1 MLINQWYA
9 LCESA
14 GVSDKPVPVIALGQ
28 QLVVFRDSRGAARAL
43 SNVCVHK
50 GGSLCR
56 GEIVDGT
63 VECPYHGWRYDGDGE
78 CVAIPSLAPGTRIP
92 GRARV
97 DSYPVV
103 EQWGLVWAFLGD
115 LPEAER
121 PPLPDFFPEYDEHY
135 PQQIAGGQLAGG
147 QPAGNAPWR
156 FVRGVAQF
164 DCNWVRAIENGVDRS
179 HAVFVHE
186 DFGNPRDP
194 VVRDYAVEDRDNRL
208 YSYSLRRPLNK
219 RGAWREVIPDE
230 RSERKTEVQIF
241 LPAPCI
247 RIQMHMQPPVTQVI
261 VTAYTPIDPYHTR
274 MHFIH
279 ARNFYTEEKHDADA
293 LRRVLLVFGED
304 AAVVNHLQPAR
315 VPPLLSDELLIQS
328 DQHGTL
334 FRRHVKAAE
343 AAGQAI
349 DHLGM
354 QREDDYARVIP
365 CPRRR
370 EDPKNWV
377 LRPVLMQPG
386 RASEDGLPVAS
397 VDLRLT

>member
-14 GVSDKPVPVIALGQ
+14 AVSDQPVPVRALGQ

-50 GGSLCR
+50 GGSLCH
-56 GEIVDGT
+56 GAIVAGT
-63 VECPYHGWRYDGDGE
+63 VECPYHGWRYDGDGK
-78 CVAIPSLAPGTRIP
+78 CVAIPSLPPDRRLP

-97 DSYPVV
+97 DAYPVV

-115 LPEAER
+115 LPEAGR

-135 PQQIAGGQLAGG
+135 PAQAGGREA
-147 QPAGNAPWR
+147 PAALPWR
-156 FVRGVAQF
+156 FVRGTAQF
-164 DCNWVRAIENGVDRS
+164 DCNWVRAIENGVDRG

-186 DFGNPRDP
+186 DFGNPQDP
-194 VVRDYAVEDRDNRL
+194 VVADYQVEARENRL
-208 YSYSLRRPLNK
+208 YSCSLRKPINK
-219 RGAWREVIPDE
+219 RGAWRDVIPDE
-230 RSERKTEVQIF
+230 RTERKTEVQIF

-279 ARNFYTEEKHDADA
+279 ARNFYTDPKHDADT

-304 AAVVNHLQPAR
+304 AAVINHLQPAR
-315 VPPLLSDELLIQS
+315 VPPLLSDELLLEA
-328 DQHGTL
+328 DRHGTH
-334 FRRHVKAAE
+334 FRRYVKAAE
-343 AAGQAI
+343 ARGQAI

-365 CPRRR
+365 CPARR
-370 EDPKNWV
+370 EDAKNWV

-386 RASEDGLPVAS
+386 QAAAGD
-397 VDLRLT
+397 

>member
-14 GVSDKPVPVIALGQ
+14 GVGDRPVPVRALGQ
-28 QLVVFRDSRGAARAL
+28 QLVVFRDSQGSARAL

-50 GGSLCR
+50 GGSLCH
-56 GEIVDGT
+56 GEVVGGT
-63 VECPYHGWRYDGDGE
+63 VECPYHGWRYNGDGE
-78 CVAIPSLAPGTRIP
+78 CVAIPSLAPDRRIP

-97 DSYPVV
+97 DAYPVI

-135 PQQIAGGQLAGG
+135 PAQLAG
-147 QPAGNAPWR
+147 AKAPWR

-164 DCNWVRAIENGVDRS
+164 DCNWVRAIENGVDRG

-186 DFGNPRDP
+186 DFGNPQDP
-194 VVRDYAVEDRDNRL
+194 VVPEYAVEDRDNRL
-208 YSYSLRRPLNK
+208 YSFSLRKPLNK

-279 ARNFYTEEKHDADA
+279 ARNFYTEEKHDADT

-304 AAVVNHLQPAR
+304 AAVINHLQPAR
-315 VPPLLSDELLIQS
+315 VPPLLSDELLIQA

-343 AAGQAI
+343 ARGQAI
-349 DHLGM
+349 DHMGM
-354 QREDDYARVIP
+354 QREDDYARAIP

-370 EDPKNWV
+370 EDPRNWV
-377 LRPVLMQPG
+377 LRPVLLQAARAPADDTPAG
-386 RASEDGLPVAS
+386 RADPTAI
-397 VDLRLT
+397 

>member
-14 GVSDKPVPVIALGQ
+14 AVGSRPLAVRALGQ
-28 QLVVFRDSRGAARAL
+28 ALVVFRDERGAARAL

-50 GGSLCR
+50 GGSLCH
-56 GEIVDGT
+56 GEVVAGT
-63 VECPYHGWRYDGDGE
+63 VECPYHGWRYNGDGD
-78 CVAIPSLAPGTRIP
+78 CVAIPSLAPDKRIP

-97 DSYPVV
+97 DSYPVI

-115 LPEAER
+115 QPEAGR
-121 PPLPDFFPEYDEHY
+121 QPLPDFFPEYDEHH
-135 PQQIAGGQLAGG
+135 PAQLAGN
-147 QPAGNAPWR
+147 PTPWR
-156 FVRGVAQF
+156 FVRGTFQF
-164 DCNWVRAIENGVDRS
+164 DCNWVRAIENGVDRG

-186 DFGNPRDP
+186 DFGNPQDP
-194 VVRDYAVEDRDNRL
+194 VVGDYTVEQRDNRL
-208 YSYSLRRPLNK
+208 YSFSDRRPLNK
-219 RGAWREVIPDE
+219 RGSWRDVIPDE

-247 RIQMHMQPPVTQVI
+247 RIQMHMQPPITQVI
-261 VTAYTPIDPYHTR
+261 VTAYTPIDPYQTR

-279 ARNFYTEEKHDADA
+279 ARNFYPDAQHDADT

-304 AAVVNHLQPAR
+304 AAVINHLQPAR
-315 VPPLLSDELLIQS
+315 VPPLLSDELLLQA

-343 AAGQAI
+343 ARGQAI
-349 DHLGM
+349 DHLAM
-354 QREDDYARVIP
+354 QREDDHARVIP

-370 EDPKNWV
+370 VDPKNWV
-377 LRPVLMQPG
+377 LQPVLMQAG
-386 RASEDGLPVAS
+386 RDDGGPDPTTDPPS
-397 VDLRLT
+397 T

>member
-9 LCESA
+9 MCESA
-14 GVSDKPVPVIALGQ
+14 TVEDKPVLVRALGQ
-28 QLVVFRDSRGAARAL
+28 QLVVFRDSQGAARAL

-50 GGSLCR
+50 GGSLCH
-56 GEIVDGT
+56 GEVVAGT
-63 VECPYHGWRYDGDGE
+63 IQCPYHGWRYNGDGE
-78 CVAIPSLAPGTRIP
+78 CVAIPSLAADARIP

-97 DSYPVV
+97 DSYPVA
-103 EQWGLVWAFLGD
+103 EHWGLVWAFLGD
-115 LPEAER
+115 LPPSER
-121 PPLPDFFPEYDEHY
+121 PPLPDFFPEYDLHY
-135 PQQIAGGQLAGG
+135 PTQQAGG
-147 QPAGNAPWR
+147 PSPWR
-156 FVRGVAQF
+156 FVRGQAQF
-164 DCNWVRAIENGVDRS
+164 DCNWVRAIENGVDRG

-186 DFGNPRDP
+186 DFGNPQNP
-194 VVRDYAVEDRDNRL
+194 VVPDYTVEELDHRL
-208 YSYSLRRPLNK
+208 YSFSLRKPLNK
-219 RGAWREVIPDE
+219 RGDWRGVIPDE

-279 ARNFYTEEKHDADA
+279 ARNFYTEAQHDADA

-304 AAVVNHLQPAR
+304 AAVINHLQPAR
-315 VPPLLSDELLIQS
+315 VPPLLSDELLLQS

-334 FRRHVKAAE
+334 FRRQVKAAE
-343 AAGQAI
+343 ARGQAI
-349 DHLGM
+349 DHQAM

-365 CPRRR
+365 SPRRR

-377 LRPVLMQPG
+377 LRPVLMQAGGAPDVISRPRPG
-386 RASEDGLPVAS
+386 D
-397 VDLRLT
+397 

>member
-14 GVSDKPVPVIALGQ
+14 TVGDKPVPVRALGQ
-28 QLVVFRDSRGAARAL
+28 QLVVFRDSQGAARAL

-50 GGSLCR
+50 GGSLCH
-56 GEIVDGT
+56 GEVVAGT
-63 VECPYHGWRYDGDGE
+63 IQCPYHGWRYNGDGE
-78 CVAIPSLAPGTRIP
+78 CVAIPSLGAAVRIP

-97 DSYPVV
+97 DSYPVA
-103 EQWGLVWAFLGD
+103 EHWGLVWAFLGD
-115 LPEAER
+115 LPQAER

-135 PQQIAGGQLAGG
+135 PAQQAGG
-147 QPAGNAPWR
+147 PSPWR
-156 FVRGVAQF
+156 FVRGQAQF
-164 DCNWVRAIENGVDRS
+164 DCNWVRAIENGVDRG

-186 DFGNPRDP
+186 DFGNPQDP
-194 VVRDYAVEDRDNRL
+194 VVPDYTVEDRDHRL
-208 YSYSLRRPLNK
+208 YSYSMRRPLNK
-219 RGAWREVIPDE
+219 RGEWRGVIPDE

-261 VTAYTPIDPYHTR
+261 VTAYTPVDPYHTR

-279 ARNFYTEEKHDADA
+279 ARNFYTEAQHDADA

-304 AAVVNHLQPAR
+304 AAVINHLQPAR
-315 VPPLLSDELLIQS
+315 VPPLLSDELLIQA

-343 AAGQAI
+343 ARGQAI
-349 DHLGM
+349 DHQAM

-365 CPRRR
+365 GPRRR

-377 LRPVLMQPG
+377 LRPVLLQTG
-386 RASEDGLPVAS
+386 RV
-397 VDLRLT
+397 VD

>member
-14 GVSDKPVPVIALGQ
+14 GVGARPVAVKALGQ
-28 QLVVFRDSRGAARAL
+28 QLVVFRDHAGTAHAL

-50 GGSLCR
+50 GGSLCH
-56 GEIVDGT
+56 GEVVAGT

-78 CVAIPSLAPGTRIP
+78 CVAIPALAPGQRIP

-115 LPEAER
+115 LPEAGR
-121 PPLPDFFPEYDEHY
+121 PPLPDFFPEYDLHY
-135 PQQIAGGQLAGG
+135 PRQAAGGDSEGPLA
-147 QPAGNAPWR
+147 WR
-156 FVRGVAQF
+156 FVRGVTGF
-164 DCNWVRAIENGVDRS
+164 DCNWVRAIENGVDRA

-186 DFGNPRDP
+186 DFGNPQDP
-194 VVRDYAVEDRDNRL
+194 VVPEYTVEDRDNRL
-208 YSYSLRRPLNK
+208 YSCSVRRPLNK
-219 RGAWREVIPDE
+219 RGAWRDVIPDE

-279 ARNFYTEEKHDADA
+279 ARNFYTEERHDADA

-304 AAVVNHLQPAR
+304 AAVINHLQPAR
-315 VPPLLSDELLIQS
+315 VPPLLSDELLIQA

-343 AAGQAI
+343 ARGQAI
-349 DHLGM
+349 DHQAM
-354 QREDDYARVIP
+354 AREDDYARVIP
-365 CPRRR
+365 SPRRR
-370 EDPKNWV
+370 EDPRNWV

-386 RASEDGLPVAS
+386 RTGGDHASVASEVPPG
-397 VDLRLT
+397 